1 MEPHIQCECENCKK
15 NRLNLQPKNK
25 CFHGIYEG
33 DYVKVFSS
41 GHFMGV
47 GTFLR
52 VEGQIIIWLDKRG
65 NINLTDISGINIRK
79 ISNMS
84 TSKET
89 DRFDIKIEKNI

>member
-1 MEPHIQCECENCKK
+1 MELPVQCECENCKK

-33 DYVKVFSS
+33 DYIKVFSS
-41 GHFMGV
+41 GNFMGM

-52 VEGQIIIWLDKRG
+52 VEGHIIIWIDKRG
-65 NINLTDISGINIRK
+65 NINLTDISGVSVRK
-79 ISNMS
+79 ISTTS

-89 DRFDIKIEKNI
+89 DSFDIKIEKSI